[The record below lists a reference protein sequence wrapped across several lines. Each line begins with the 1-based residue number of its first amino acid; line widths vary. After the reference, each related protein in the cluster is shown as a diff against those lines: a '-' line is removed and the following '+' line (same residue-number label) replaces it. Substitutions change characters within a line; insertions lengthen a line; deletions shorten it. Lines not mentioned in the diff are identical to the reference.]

1 MSSIALCIP
10 AYNAAEYLPRL
21 LRSAKGQ
28 LIPFNEILVYNDC
41 STDNTAEIAEKFG
54 ATVIEGKV
62 NSGCSTGKN
71 RLAIIAKSDWLHF
84 HDADDE
90 LLPNFTKVAYKWMDR
105 PTAPDIILL
114 HYQYK
119 DFATGELMGE
129 PDYAEEEIKSDPIRF
144 TITNK
149 VVNFALLKKKSFLS
163 IGGFN
168 TDASVLYNEDRAFYT
183 RASIAGLSFDYEPEL
198 TCINYY
204 YPGSMSANNKARCAK
219 AALNVWRLVK
229 EKTGEKYN
237 KEIAEQL
244 LADAT
249 YAATAKDW
257 KTVDGSVQMACTI
270 FPSVIPLGSR
280 YFRWLYKV
288 VPKKSFFIRE
298 ILIKYFT
305 AKRRKH

>member
-21 LRSAKGQ
+21 LQSAKAQ
-28 LIPFNEILVYNDC
+28 VIPFDEILVYNDC
-41 STDNTAEIAEKFG
+41 STDNTKEIAEKFG
-54 ATVIEGKV
+54 ATVIEGNV

-71 RLAIIAKSDWLHF
+71 RLAEIAKSDWLHF

-90 LLPNFTKVAYKWMDR
+90 LLPNFTNVAHKWMNK
-105 PTAPDIILL
+105 PITSDIILM
-114 HYQYK
+114 HYQYR
-119 DFATGELMGE
+119 DFITQQLMGE
-129 PDYAEEEIKSDPIRF
+129 PDYTVEEITSDPVRF
-144 TITNK
+144 TITKK
-149 VVNFALLKKKSFLS
+149 VVNFAVIKKVSFLN

-168 TDASVLYNEDRAFYT
+168 IDASVLYNEDRAFYT

-204 YPGSMSANNKARCAK
+204 YPASMSANNKARCAR
-219 AALNVWRLVK
+219 AALNVWKLVK
-229 EKTGEKYN
+229 EKTGEKFN

-244 LADAT
+244 LANAT

-257 KTVDGSVQMACTI
+257 KTVNSSVQMAITI
-270 FPSVIPLGSR
+270 FPSVVPLGSR
-280 YFRWLYKV
+280 YFQWLYKV

-305 AKRRKH
+305 EKRRKN